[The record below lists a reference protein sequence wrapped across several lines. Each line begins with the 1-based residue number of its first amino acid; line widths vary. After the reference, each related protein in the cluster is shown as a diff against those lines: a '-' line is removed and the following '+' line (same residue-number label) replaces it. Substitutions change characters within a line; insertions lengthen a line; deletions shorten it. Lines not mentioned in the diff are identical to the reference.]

1 MHKLPSKGLPDRNEP
16 KPRHDG
22 LRNHLRFVSL
32 LRQLAGSEIR
42 SQRDRVPAHQW
53 ARQRA
58 LPLMPYQQ
66 QLQSANCL
74 NRLWQRAVPP
84 DNLAENEQ
92 SGARDS
98 GSGLCRG
105 QLRPLP
111 HHKRMGRSI
120 VRPQLDRICA
130 DRHALL
136 THTNALH
143 RLPYQ

>member
-1 MHKLPSKGLPDRNEP
+1 MHKLPSKGLPERNEP

-22 LRNHLRFVSL
+22 LRHYLRFVSL
-32 LRQLAGSEIR
+32 LRQLAGSKIR
-42 SQRDRVPAHQW
+42 PQRDGVSAHQW

-58 LPLMPYQQ
+58 LRLMPYQQ

-84 DNLAENEQ
+84 DDLAENEQ

-111 HHKRMGRSI
+111 HHKRMGRGI
-120 VRPQLDRICA
+120 VRSQLDRICA
-130 DRHALL
+130 DGHALL
-136 THTNALH
+136 TYTNALH